1 MDLFGFID
9 RLKSRQDLAHVSMKV
24 ASHEV
29 ENFNDERVAHR
40 VENVIARLYG

>member
-9 RLKSRQDLAHVSMKV
+9 RLKSRQELAHMSMEV
-24 ASHEV
+24 APHEV

-40 VENVIARLYG
+40 VD